1 MKIPAQSQQSGWGLP
16 LPETFMLGSL
26 PSPVLLPFAPW
37 PIFPENVSLVNH
49 MNPTR
54 LPGFASRAP
63 DTGPRASGCPS
74 CARAGAPPVPEGGPW
89 SAPASP
95 CPCPCPRFLGS
106 TQDSSLLLP
115 HLVSCFSSSSCYRS
129 LLSTHPLLSNL
140 TQVLRIP
147 RFPRPDSTYT
157 PSVCIS

>member
-63 DTGPRASGCPS
+63 DTGPRALAAPPVLAQAHHLSRRGVP
-74 CARAGAPPVPEGGPW
+74 GAPPQAPVPAPALAS
-89 SAPASP
+89 SAPPRTPP
-95 CPCPCPRFLGS
+95 CYCHTSYLAF
-106 TQDSSLLLP
+106 LLP
-115 HLVSCFSSSSCYRS
+115 PATEAYSPLIRCFQ
-129 LLSTHPLLSNL
+129 T
-140 TQVLRIP
+140 
-147 RFPRPDSTYT
+147 
-157 PSVCIS
+157 